1 MKALVFV
8 LVLANVLFFAF
19 AQGYFGH
26 ADNPDAGRMQK
37 QVNANQLSVMGRG
50 DAPGAD
56 KAPEKT
62 SDKGDEKSTTLSAAS
77 VPTAAAELPV
87 QTCLIWSDLS
97 GADADKLAS
106 WLAEKFED
114 FKINRHAVDKD
125 IKSWWV
131 FIPPLPSKSEAEKKT
146 AELKKLGIDD
156 FLIVSDSGPNRWAI
170 SLGVFSS
177 ESGAQKRLANLKEK
191 GVKSAR
197 TAVRSGPDSNY
208 TVEARGPATR
218 QQTVVDA
225 AAGLK
230 LDTRIC
236 K

>member
-1 MKALVFV
+1 MKALVFL

-26 ADNPDAGRMQK
+26 PDNPDAGRIQK
-37 QVNANQLSVMGRG
+37 QVNADQLAVAGRG
-50 DAPGAD
+50 EAPGTDKTAD
-56 KAPEKT
+56 KA
-62 SDKGDEKSTTLSAAS
+62 DEKAAPAAAS
-77 VPTAAAELPV
+77 TPPAPPV